1 MTWIFNL
8 VLAMSVFGTQD
19 IDSLRMEFPR
29 VEHAAVNTHGILKD
43 LCVQKGLIL
52 PLDKVFIRTFKEEKI
67 MEVWGANGGE
77 LQLLKSYPVC
87 TVPGKLGPK
96 VRQGDRQVPEGWYQ
110 IDSINPLSSFHLSM
124 RINYPNT
131 ADLVRSRN
139 EKDPGGDI
147 FIHGDCY
154 SVGCIPIE
162 DEPMEEVFWLAVQSL
177 YAYKEQAI
185 QVLILPF
192 NLNDEEKYAK
202 NLQQF
207 PHHKEF
213 WEELKGID
221 LYFEELKDLPD
232 VYVDEEGRYQIRY

>member
-1 MTWIFNL
+1 MEWMISFI
-8 VLAMSVFGTQD
+8 LAMSVFKTQD

-29 VEHAAVNTHGILKD
+29 VEQAAVHTQGILQE
-43 LCVQKGLIL
+43 LCAQQGLVL
-52 PLDKVFIRTFKEEKI
+52 PLDKIFIRTFKEEKI
-67 MEVWGANGGE
+67 MEVWGANHGGW
-77 LQLLKSYPVC
+77 QLIKSYPVC

-177 YAYKEQAI
+177 YAFKEQAI

-192 NLNDEEKYAK
+192 NLNDEEKYVK

-207 PHHKEF
+207 PHYKEF
-213 WEELKGID
+213 WEELKGLD

-232 VYVDEEGRYQIRY
+232 VYINEEGQYQIRY

>member
-8 VLAMSVFGTQD
+8 VLAMSVFKTQD

-29 VEHAAVNTHGILKD
+29 VEQAAVNTHGILQEM
-43 LCVQKGLIL
+43 CAQKGLVL
-52 PLDKVFIRTFKEEKI
+52 PLNKMFIRIFKEEKI
-67 MEVWGANGGE
+67 MEIWGANDGDW
-77 LQLLKSYPVC
+77 QLIKSYPVC
-87 TVPGKLGPK
+87 TLPGKLGPK

-110 IDSINPLSSFHLSM
+110 IDSINPVSSFHLSV

-162 DEPMEEVFWLAVQSL
+162 DAPMEEVFWLTVQSL
-177 YAYKEQAI
+177 YAFKDQPVP
-185 QVLILPF
+185 VLVLPF
-192 NLNDEEKYAK
+192 YLSEEEKYAK
-202 NLQQF
+202 YIKQF
-207 PHHKEF
+207 PEHKIL
-213 WEELKGID
+213 WEELKSID
-221 LYFEELKDLPD
+221 LYFEELKDLPE
-232 VYVDEEGRYQIRY
+232 VYVDEEGHYQIQY